1 MDPQN
6 TPQNYQIPPINPQPT
21 TPIVTSQKKVGPIVA
36 IAIAVVVIIAVAI
49 YMFSSRYTVVNP
61 TTQQT
66 TETGANVN
74 NAVSEQNIVTPEAT
88 VAPISNTTDDLD
100 SLQNDLD
107 SSIKGLES
115 SSI

>member
-6 TPQNYQIPPINPQPT
+6 IPQNYQMPPNEPQPIA
-21 TPIVTSQKKVGPIVA
+21 PIATSQKKIGPIIA
-36 IAIAVVVIIAVAI
+36 IAIAVVVIIAIAI

-61 TTQQT
+61 EAQT

-74 NAVSEQNIVTPEAT
+74 NVIIEQNTIVPEAT
-88 VAPISNTTDDLD
+88 VAPITNTKDDID
-100 SLQNDLD
+100 SLQNDLN
-107 SSIKGLES
+107 SSINGLES

>member
-6 TPQNYQIPPINPQPT
+6 IPQNYQMPPSEPQSMS
-21 TPIVTSQKKVGPIVA
+21 PIVTSQKKMGPIIA
-36 IAIAVVVIIAVAI
+36 IAVAVVVIIAVAI

-61 TTQQT
+61 TTQT

-74 NAVSEQNIVTPEAT
+74 NAVVEQNVPSPEA
-88 VAPISNTTDDLD
+88 VMPITNTKDDID
-100 SLQNDLD
+100 SLQKDLD
-107 SSIKGLES
+107 TSIDGLES